1 MGFGR
6 SALGV
11 TLGRGPPRPAMS
23 TTPAITAAFERDYA
37 AFIEAYPTYAETD
50 ALDALRDAE
59 FRRLDDQQIVYLDY
73 TGGGLYPSSIVLRHA
88 EFLATH
94 VLGNP
99 HSGSRPSALAGER
112 VETCRAH
119 VLRFFNA
126 SPDEYAAVFT
136 ANASHA
142 LKLVGE
148 AYPFEP
154 GDQLLLTF
162 DNHNSV
168 NGIREFDRAHGAT
181 TTYLPLIPPNLR
193 VDESHLDRLLDR
205 AAPGGHNL
213 FAYPAQSNF
222 SGVQHPLEW
231 IATAQARGWDVLL
244 DTAAFVPTNRLDL
257 GRVHPDYVALS
268 FYKMFGHPTG
278 VGVLIAK
285 RAALEK
291 LHRPWFSG
299 GTITVASVQGDRHF
313 LAEGAT
319 AFEDGTLDYTN
330 IPAVDDGLTFLERV
344 GLDQIHERV
353 RCLTGWLLDALLA
366 LRHTGGRP
374 LVKVYGPVTTE
385 GRGATIAFNIHDATG
400 AMVEHTEVET
410 RAAEAGISLR
420 TGCFCNPG
428 AGEVAFGLS
437 AGELDRCFTESGD
450 RMTREDFGRCL
461 EGGKSPGA
469 VRVSLGLA
477 STFADTH
484 AFILFA
490 GRFLP

>member
-1 MGFGR
+1 MP
-6 SALGV
+6 
-11 TLGRGPPRPAMS
+11 TTS
-23 TTPAITAAFERDYA
+23 TASILEPDYA
-37 AFIEAYPTYAETD
+37 AFLEAYPTYAETRTID
-50 ALDALRDAE
+50 ELRAVE
-59 FRRLDDQQIVYLDY
+59 FRRLDDQRLVYLDY
-73 TGGGLYPSSIVLRHA
+73 TGGGLYPYSVVLRHA
-88 EFLATH
+88 EFLTTH

-99 HSGSRPSALAGER
+99 HSVNPASALAGER
-112 VETCRAH
+112 IETCRAH

-126 SPDEYAAVFT
+126 SPDEYAVVFT

-168 NGIREFDRAHGAT
+168 NGIREFDRVRGAE
-181 TTYLPLIPPNLR
+181 TTYLPVIPPDLR
-193 VDESHLDRLLDR
+193 VDESRLTRVLDR
-205 AAPGGHNL
+205 AAPNGHNL

-231 IATAQARGWDVLL
+231 IATAQSRGWDVLL
-244 DTAAFVPTNRLDL
+244 DAAAFVPTNRLDL

-268 FYKMFGHPTG
+268 FYKMFDHPTG

-285 RAALEK
+285 RSALEK

-299 GTITVASVQGDRHF
+299 GTITVASVQGDLHF
-313 LAEGAT
+313 LAEGAA

-330 IPAVDDGLTFLERV
+330 IPAVETGLAFLERV
-344 GLDQIHERV
+344 GLDLIHERV

-366 LRHTGGRP
+366 LHHADGRP

-385 GRGATIAFNIHDATG
+385 ERGATIAFNIYDATG
-400 AMVEHTEVET
+400 EVVEHTEVET
-410 RAAEAGISLR
+410 RAAEARISLR

-437 AGELDRCFTESGD
+437 AEELDRCFAESGD

-477 STFADTH
+477 STFADAH
-484 AFILFA
+484 AFIRFA
-490 GRFLP
+490 GRFLQ

>member
-1 MGFGR
+1 M
-6 SALGV
+6 
-11 TLGRGPPRPAMS
+11 P
-23 TTPAITAAFERDYA
+23 TAATMTLERERA
-37 AFIEAYPTYAETD
+37 AFLAAYPAYTATRT
-50 ALDALRDAE
+50 LDELRATE
-59 FRRLDDQQIVYLDY
+59 FRRLDDQRLVYLDY
-73 TGGGLYPSSIVLRHA
+73 TGGGLYPASLVRRHA
-88 EFLATH
+88 EFLASH

-99 HSGSRPSALAGER
+99 HSMNPASALAGER
-112 VETCRAH
+112 IEACRAH

-126 SPDEYAAVFT
+126 SPEEYAVVFT

-148 AYPFEP
+148 AYPFAP

-168 NGIREFDRAHGAT
+168 NGIREFDRAHGAE
-181 TTYLPLIPPNLR
+181 TTYVPVIPPDLR
-193 VDESHLDRLLDR
+193 VDQSHLERLLDR

-213 FAYPAQSNF
+213 FAFPAQSNF

-231 IATAQARGWDVLL
+231 IAIAQTRGWDVLL
-244 DTAAFVPTNRLDL
+244 DAAAFVPTNRLDL
-257 GRVHPDYVALS
+257 SRVHPDYVALS

-313 LAEGAT
+313 LAEGAA

-330 IPAVDDGLTFLERV
+330 IPAVDAGLAFIDQV
-344 GLDQIHERV
+344 GLDLLHERV
-353 RCLTGWLLDALLA
+353 RCLTGWLLDALRA
-366 LRHTGGRP
+366 PCHRNGRP
-374 LVKVYGPVTTE
+374 LVRIYGPVSTE
-385 GRGATIAFNIHDATG
+385 ARGGTVAFNLHDATG
-400 AMVEHTEVET
+400 TVIAHTEVET
-410 RAAEAGISLR
+410 RAAAAGISLR

-428 AGEVAFGLS
+428 AGEVALGLS
-437 AGELDRCFTESGD
+437 AGALDRCFTGSGD
-450 RMTREDFGRCL
+450 RMTRDDFGRCL
-461 EGGKSPGA
+461 AGDGSPGA

-477 STFADTH
+477 STFDDVY
-484 AFILFA
+484 AFIQFILGFTD
-490 GRFLP
+490 

>member
-1 MGFGR
+1 MTTT
-6 SALGV
+6 SPTAHLG
-11 TLGRGPPRPAMS
+11 
-23 TTPAITAAFERDYA
+23 RDYA
-37 AFIEAYPTYAETD
+37 AFIAAYPTYAETT

-59 FRRLDDQQIVYLDY
+59 FGRLDDQKIVYLDY

-94 VLGNP
+94 VLGNT
-99 HSGSRPSALAGER
+99 HSANRTSALAGER
-112 VETCRAH
+112 IETCRAH

-126 SPDEYAAVFT
+126 SPDEYAVVFT

-148 AYPFEP
+148 AYPFDP

-168 NGIREFDRAHGAT
+168 NGIREFDRAHGAR
-181 TTYLPLIPPNLR
+181 TTYLPLLPPDLR
-193 VDESHLDRLLDR
+193 VDEAHLGRMLDQ
-205 AAPGGHNL
+205 ATPGGHNL

-231 IATAQARGWDVLL
+231 IAAAQARGWDVLL
-244 DTAAFVPTNRLDL
+244 DAAAFVPTNRLDL
-257 GRVHPDYVALS
+257 SRVHPDYVALS

-285 RAALEK
+285 RASLAK

-330 IPAVDDGLTFLERV
+330 IPAVDAGLAFLEEI
-344 GLDQIHERV
+344 GLDLIHTRV
-353 RCLTGWLLDALLA
+353 RCLTGWLLDALLT
-366 LRHTGGRP
+366 LRHTSGRP
-374 LVKVYGPVTTE
+374 LVKIYGPATTIQ
-385 GRGATIAFNIHDATG
+385 RGATIAFNMHDATG
-400 AMVEHTEVET
+400 AVVEHTTVEA

-428 AGEVAFGLS
+428 AGEVALGLS
-437 AGELDRCFTESGD
+437 AAELDRCFTATGD
-450 RMTREDFGRCL
+450 RMTKEDFGRCL
-461 EGGKSPGA
+461 EGGKNPGA

-477 STFADTH
+477 STFADVH
-484 AFILFA
+484 AFIRFA
-490 GRFLP
+490 GRFVG

>member
-1 MGFGR
+1 
-6 SALGV
+6 
-11 TLGRGPPRPAMS
+11 MS
-23 TTPAITAAFERDYA
+23 PLERDYA

-50 ALDALRDAE
+50 ALDALRAAE
-59 FRRLDDQQIVYLDY
+59 FQRLDDQRIVYLDY
-73 TGGGLYPSSIVLRHA
+73 TGGGLYPISIVMRHA
-88 EFLATH
+88 EFLTTH

-99 HSGSRPSALAGER
+99 HSVNRTSALAGER
-112 VETCRAH
+112 IESCRAH

-126 SPDEYAAVFT
+126 SPDEYAVVFT

-148 AYPFEP
+148 AYPFDP

-168 NGIREFDRAHGAT
+168 NGIREFDRAHGAKT
-181 TTYLPLIPPNLR
+181 TCLPLIPPDLR
-193 VDESHLDRLLDR
+193 VDEANLHRMLDQ
-205 AAPGGHNL
+205 ATPGGHNL

-222 SGVQHPLEW
+222 SGVEHPLEW
-231 IATAQARGWDVLL
+231 IAPAQARGWDVLL
-244 DTAAFVPTNRLDL
+244 DAAAFVPTNRLDL
-257 GRVHPDYVALS
+257 SRVHPDYVALS

-285 RAALEK
+285 RSALEQ

-313 LAEGAT
+313 LAEGAA

-330 IPAVDDGLTFLERV
+330 IPAVDDGLAFLGRV
-344 GLDQIHERV
+344 GLDHIHERV
-353 RCLTGWLLDALLA
+353 HCLTGWLLDALLA
-366 LRHTGGRP
+366 LRHSGGRP
-374 LVKVYGPVTTE
+374 LVKVYGPATTT

-400 AMVEHTEVET
+400 AVVEHTAVET
-410 RAAEAGISLR
+410 GAAKAGISLR

-428 AGEVAFGLS
+428 AGEVALGLS
-437 AGELDRCFTESGD
+437 AAELDRCFTESGD

-469 VRVSLGLA
+469 VRVSLGLV
-477 STFADTH
+477 STFADAH
-484 AFILFA
+484 AFVRFA
-490 GRFLP
+490 RGFVK

>member
-1 MGFGR
+1 
-6 SALGV
+6 
-11 TLGRGPPRPAMS
+11 MS
-23 TTPAITAAFERDYA
+23 TPPAISPTLEGDYA
-37 AFIEAYPTYAETD
+37 AFLEAYPTYAET
-50 ALDALRDAE
+50 ASLDVLRAAE
-59 FRRLDDQQIVYLDY
+59 FQRLDDQRLVYLDY
-73 TGGGLYPSSIVLRHA
+73 TGGGLYPSSIVRHHA

-99 HSGSRPSALAGER
+99 HSVNPASALAGER
-112 VETCRAH
+112 IETCRAH

-126 SPDEYAAVFT
+126 SPDEYAVVFT

-168 NGIREFDRAHGAT
+168 NGIREFDRAHGAQ
-181 TTYLPLIPPNLR
+181 TTYLPVIPPDLR
-193 VDESHLDRLLDR
+193 VDESHLARVLDR
-205 AAPGGHNL
+205 ATPDGHNL

-222 SGVQHPLEW
+222 SGVQHPLSW

-244 DTAAFVPTNRLDL
+244 DAAAFVPTNRLDL
-257 GRVHPDYVALS
+257 SRVRPDYVALS

-285 RAALEK
+285 RSALAK

-313 LAEGAT
+313 LAEGAA

-330 IPAVDDGLTFLERV
+330 IPAVDAGLAFLERV
-344 GLDQIHERV
+344 GLDVIHERV
-353 RCLTGWLLDALLA
+353 RCLTGWLLTALLA
-366 LRHTGGRP
+366 LGHRNGRP
-374 LVKVYGPVTTE
+374 LVKIYGPVTTE

-400 AMVEHTEVET
+400 AAHEHTDVET

-428 AGEVAFGLS
+428 AGEVALGLS
-437 AGELDRCFTESGD
+437 AGELDRCFTKSGD
-450 RMTREDFGRCL
+450 RMTKEDFGLCL
-461 EGGKSPGA
+461 AGGKSPGA

-477 STFADTH
+477 STFADVQ
-484 AFILFA
+484 AFVVFA
-490 GRFLP
+490 GRFLQ

>member
-1 MGFGR
+1 M
-6 SALGV
+6 
-11 TLGRGPPRPAMS
+11 TL
-23 TTPAITAAFERDYA
+23 ERDYA
-37 AFIEAYPTYAETD
+37 AFLGAYPTYAETST
-50 ALDALRDAE
+50 LDELRATE
-59 FRRLDDQQIVYLDY
+59 FRRLDDQRLVYLDY
-73 TGGGLYPSSIVLRHA
+73 TGGGLYPSSVVRRHA
-88 EFLATH
+88 EFLTSH
-94 VLGNP
+94 VLGNL
-99 HSGSRPSALAGER
+99 HSVNPASALAGER
-112 VETCRAH
+112 IETCRTH

-126 SPDEYAAVFT
+126 SPDEYAVVFT

-168 NGIREFDRAHGAT
+168 NGIREFDRAHGAE
-181 TTYLPLIPPNLR
+181 TTYVPVIPPDLR
-193 VDESHLDRLLDR
+193 VDGSHLERLLDR

-231 IATAQARGWDVLL
+231 IATAQIRGWDVLL
-244 DTAAFVPTNRLDL
+244 DAAAFVPTNRLDL
-257 GRVHPDYVALS
+257 TRVHPDYVALS
-268 FYKMFGHPTG
+268 FYKIFGHPTG

-313 LAEGAT
+313 LAEGAA

-330 IPAVDDGLTFLERV
+330 IPAVDAGLAFIDRV
-344 GLDQIHERV
+344 GLDLIHERV
-353 RCLTGWLLDALLA
+353 RCLTGWLLDALLTP
-366 LRHTGGRP
+366 RHRDGRP
-374 LVKVYGPVTTE
+374 LVRVYGHVTTE
-385 GRGATIAFNIHDATG
+385 ARGATIAFNLHDATG
-400 AMVEHTEVET
+400 TVIEHTTVET
-410 RAAEAGISLR
+410 RAAGAGISLR

-428 AGEVAFGLS
+428 AGEMALGLS
-437 AGELDRCFTESGD
+437 AGELNRCFTESGD

-461 EGGKSPGA
+461 VGGKSPGA
-469 VRVSLGLA
+469 VRVSMGLA
-477 STFADTH
+477 STFADAH
-484 AFILFA
+484 AFI
-490 GRFLP
+490 RFVRGFTDQLT

>member
-1 MGFGR
+1 MTP
-6 SALGV
+6 STIS
-11 TLGRGPPRPAMS
+11 TL
-23 TTPAITAAFERDYA
+23 ELDYA
-37 AFIEAYPTYAETD
+37 AFLETYPTYATTT
-50 ALDALRDAE
+50 ALDAVRDAE
-59 FRRLDDQQIVYLDY
+59 FQRLDDQQVVYLDY
-73 TGGGLYPSSIVLRHA
+73 TGGGLYPSSVVLGHA
-88 EFLATH
+88 EFLTTH

-99 HSGSRPSALAGER
+99 HSANRASALAGER
-112 VETCRAH
+112 IETCRAH

-126 SPDEYAAVFT
+126 SPDEYAVVFT

-168 NGIREFDRAHGAT
+168 NGIREFDRAHGAK
-181 TTYLPLIPPNLR
+181 TTYLPVIPPDLR
-193 VDESHLDRLLDR
+193 VDESHLTRVLDR
-205 AAPGGHNL
+205 GAPDRHNL

-244 DTAAFVPTNRLDL
+244 DAAAFVPTNRLDL
-257 GRVHPDYVALS
+257 SRVHPDYVALS

-285 RAALEK
+285 RTALEK

-330 IPAVDDGLTFLERV
+330 IPAVDAGLGFLDGV
-344 GLDQIHERV
+344 GLDLIHERV

-366 LRHTGGRP
+366 LRHADGRL
-374 LVKVYGPVTTE
+374 LVTVYGPVTTE
-385 GRGATIAFNIHDATG
+385 GRGATVAFNLHDATG
-400 AMVEHTEVET
+400 AVVEHTEVET
-410 RAAEAGISLR
+410 RAAETGISLR

-428 AGEVAFGLS
+428 AGEVALGLS
-437 AGELDRCFTESGD
+437 AGELDRCFAESGH
-450 RMTREDFGRCL
+450 RMTKADFGRCL

-477 STFADTH
+477 STFADAH
-484 AFILFA
+484 AFVRFA
-490 GRFLP
+490 GRFLQ

>member
-1 MGFGR
+1 MK
-6 SALGV
+6 
-11 TLGRGPPRPAMS
+11 TL
-23 TTPAITAAFERDYA
+23 EQDYA
-37 AFIEAYPTYAETD
+37 AFLDAYPSYAETA
-50 ALDALRDAE
+50 ALDAVRDTE
-59 FRRLDDQQIVYLDY
+59 FARLDDQRMVYLDY
-73 TGGGLYPSSIVLRHA
+73 TGGGLYPASVVERHG
-88 EFLATH
+88 EYLITH

-99 HSGSRPSALAGER
+99 HSANPASAQSGER
-112 VETCRAH
+112 IEACRAH
-119 VLRFFNA
+119 ILRFFNA
-126 SPDEYAAVFT
+126 SPDEYAVVFT

-168 NGIREFDRAHGAT
+168 NGIREFDRAHGAQ
-181 TTYLPLIPPNLR
+181 TTYLPVVPPDLR
-193 VDESHLDRLLDR
+193 VDQSRLERMLDR
-205 AAPGGHNL
+205 AAPQGHNL

-231 IATAQARGWDVLL
+231 VATAQARGWDVLL
-244 DTAAFVPTNRLDL
+244 DAAAFVPTNRLDL
-257 GRVHPDYVALS
+257 SQVHPDYVALS

-278 VGVLIAK
+278 VGVLIAT
-285 RAALEK
+285 RSALRK

-299 GTITVASVQGDRHF
+299 GTITVASVQSDRHF

-330 IPAVDDGLTFLERV
+330 IPAVDAGLAFLERC
-344 GLDQIHERV
+344 GLDLVHERV
-353 RCLTGWLLDALLA
+353 RCLTGWVLDTLLA
-366 LRHTGGRP
+366 LRHAGGRP
-374 LVKVYGPVTTE
+374 LVKLYGPVTTE
-385 GRGATIAFNIHDATG
+385 GRGATIAFNIHDASG
-400 AMVEHTEVET
+400 AVVEHTEVER
-410 RAAEAGISLR
+410 RAGAAGISLR

-428 AGEVAFGLS
+428 AGEMALGLS
-437 AGELDRCFTESGD
+437 AGELDRCFADRD

-477 STFADTH
+477 STFADAH
-484 AFILFA
+484 AFAAFTCD
-490 GRFLP
+490 FLSEGQPHTNQPPAHG

>member
-1 MGFGR
+1 
-6 SALGV
+6 
-11 TLGRGPPRPAMS
+11 MS
-23 TTPAITAAFERDYA
+23 PLERDYA
-37 AFIEAYPTYAETD
+37 AFIEAYPTYADTE
-50 ALDALRDAE
+50 ALDALRAAE
-59 FRRLDDQQIVYLDY
+59 FQRLDDQRIVYLDY
-73 TGGGLYPSSIVLRHA
+73 TGGGLYPPSIVIHQA

-99 HSGSRPSALAGER
+99 HSVNRTSALAGER
-112 VETCRAH
+112 IESCRAH

-126 SPDEYAAVFT
+126 SPNEYAVVFT

-148 AYPFEP
+148 AYPFDP

-168 NGIREFDRAHGAT
+168 NGIREFDRAHGAK
-181 TTYLPLIPPNLR
+181 TTYRPVVPPDLR
-193 VDESHLDRLLDR
+193 VDEAHLYRMLDQ
-205 AAPGGHNL
+205 ATPGGHNL

-231 IATAQARGWDVLL
+231 IAAAQARGWDVLL
-244 DTAAFVPTNRLDL
+244 DAAAFVPTNRLDL
-257 GRVHPDYVALS
+257 THVRPDYVALS

-285 RAALEK
+285 RSALEK

-299 GTITVASVQGDRHF
+299 GTITVASAQGDRHF
-313 LAEGAT
+313 LAEGAA

-330 IPAVDDGLTFLERV
+330 IPAVDDGLAFLGRV

-366 LRHTGGRP
+366 LRHSGGRP
-374 LVKVYGPVTTE
+374 LVKVYGPATTA

-400 AMVEHTEVET
+400 AVVEHTAVET
-410 RAAEAGISLR
+410 GAAKAGISLR

-428 AGEVAFGLS
+428 AGEVALGLS
-437 AGELDRCFTESGD
+437 AAEFDHCFTDSGD
-450 RMTREDFGRCL
+450 RMTKEDFGRCL

-469 VRVSLGLA
+469 VRVSLGLV
-477 STFADTH
+477 STFADGH
-484 AFILFA
+484 AFVRFA
-490 GRFLP
+490 RGFVD

>member
-1 MGFGR
+1 
-6 SALGV
+6 
-11 TLGRGPPRPAMS
+11 MS
-23 TTPAITAAFERDYA
+23 TTPAITTVFEADYA
-37 AFIEAYPTYAETD
+37 AFVAAYPTYAETD

-59 FRRLDDQQIVYLDY
+59 FRRLDEQQLIYLDY
-73 TGGGLYPSSIVLRHA
+73 TGGGLYPSSVVLRHA

-99 HSGSRPSALAGER
+99 HSANPVSALAAER
-112 VETCRAH
+112 IASCRAH

-126 SPDEYAAVFT
+126 SPDEYAVVFT

-168 NGIREFDRAHGAT
+168 NGIREFDRAHGAQ
-181 TTYLPLIPPNLR
+181 TTYLPVLPPDLR
-193 VDESHLDRLLDR
+193 VDESHLERILDR
-205 AAPGGHNL
+205 ATPGGHNL

-222 SGVQHPLEW
+222 SGVLHPLEW

-244 DTAAFVPTNRLDL
+244 DAAAFVPTNRLDL
-257 GRVHPDYVALS
+257 SRVHPDYVALS
-268 FYKMFGHPTG
+268 FYKMFGYPTG

-285 RAALEK
+285 RSALEK

-319 AFEDGTLDYTN
+319 AFEDGTLDYAN
-330 IPAVDDGLTFLERV
+330 IPAVDDGLAFLERV
-344 GLDQIHERV
+344 GLDVIHERV

-374 LVKVYGPVTTE
+374 LVTVYGPVTTE
-385 GRGATIAFNIHDATG
+385 GRGATIAFNIHDATR
-400 AMVEHTEVET
+400 AAVEHTEVET

-428 AGEVAFGLS
+428 ASEVALGLS
-437 AGELDRCFTESGD
+437 AGDLDRCFTHSGD

-461 EGGKSPGA
+461 EGGTSPGA

-477 STFADTH
+477 STFADAH
-484 AFILFA
+484 GFIRFA
-490 GRFLP
+490 GRFLL

>member
-1 MGFGR
+1 M
-6 SALGV
+6 
-11 TLGRGPPRPAMS
+11 T
-23 TTPAITAAFERDYA
+23 ITSPTSHLDRNYA
-37 AFIEAYPTYAETD
+37 AFIEAYPTYAETT
-50 ALDALRDAE
+50 ALDTLRDAE
-59 FRRLDDQQIVYLDY
+59 FGRLDDQKIVYLDY

-99 HSGSRPSALAGER
+99 HSANRTSALAGAR
-112 VETCRAH
+112 IETCRAH

-126 SPDEYAAVFT
+126 SPDEYAVVFT

-148 AYPFEP
+148 AYPFDP

-168 NGIREFDRAHGAT
+168 NGIREFDRAHGAR
-181 TTYLPLIPPNLR
+181 TTYLPLLPPDLR
-193 VDESHLDRLLDR
+193 VDEAHLDRMLDQ
-205 AAPGGHNL
+205 ATPGGHNL

-231 IATAQARGWDVLL
+231 IAAAQARGWDVLL
-244 DTAAFVPTNRLDL
+244 DAAAFVPTNRLDL
-257 GRVHPDYVALS
+257 SRVHPNYVALS

-285 RAALEK
+285 RSSLAK

-330 IPAVDDGLTFLERV
+330 IPAVDAGLAFLEGI
-344 GLDQIHERV
+344 GLDLIHTRV

-374 LVKVYGPVTTE
+374 LVKVYGPVTTG
-385 GRGATIAFNIHDATG
+385 GRGATIAFNMHDATG
-400 AMVEHTEVET
+400 AVVEHTAVET
-410 RAAEAGISLR
+410 RAVEAGISLR

-428 AGEVAFGLS
+428 AGEVALGLS
-437 AGELDRCFTESGD
+437 ATELDRCFAASGD
-450 RMTREDFGRCL
+450 RMTKEDFGRCL

-477 STFADTH
+477 STFADVH
-484 AFILFA
+484 AFIQFA
-490 GRFLP
+490 SGFVA